1 MELFPQSSSQSIEHL
16 DNDSFVQLHLS
27 KPSDAFLTS
36 ISDSRPLLAAID
48 DVRGRSKKVAYLL
61 QYFAVLS
68 HGAYSTS
75 QTASITASTTHT
87 LLLADMQERPSAR
100 PEPLYFVQHS
110 RSRISCHPCDTQ
122 ASFSPTAVGISIHP
136 DDIRAYERSGRCV
149 PWHAVDTVVQIV
161 DNLDAP
167 STANLVECL
176 LKARP
181 DLTGAYFLLL
191 DKTVGRM
198 RVGWYDASG
207 VHYSQQY
214 SIGQS
219 PEILERF
226 VYSFYY
232 PLPDHPLYDST
243 LHMET
248 PGIMEPTTWR
258 ITAGE
263 HTYSK
268 AKLIFSGEVIGRRTN
283 VFKCEEGGQVSIIKD
298 AYLPQ
303 TQLAS
308 ESSILQAV
316 HSDGIVDAFVPV
328 KSSITVQSAAGR
340 PYTTLAAEDVA
351 KHHRVL
357 VKARLVLGA
366 SGVRLDNAKSV
377 KDLCMAIFDA
387 NEGERFHVDNYPP
400 HDLTYSGLPA
410 LRELSRKGIFHRDM
424 SPGNVL
430 MYPSHDIKW
439 AVRQGPSPITQDVRY
454 VKNVMANQPRYVAD
468 LFGALVS
475 IQLSAGTIL

>member
-1 MELFPQSSSQSIEHL
+1 MELFPPTLPQGVEHL
-16 DNDSFVQLHLS
+16 DNDSFVRLHLP

-68 HGAYSTS
+68 HGAYTDIQEKPST
-75 QTASITASTTHT
+75 
-87 LLLADMQERPSAR
+87 R

-167 STANLVECL
+167 NTAILVECL

-191 DKTVGRM
+191 DKTVGHM

-283 VFKCEEGGQVSIIKD
+283 VFKCEEGGQVTIIKD

-308 ESSILQAV
+308 ESSFLQAV
-316 HSDGIVDAFVPV
+316 HSDGIVDAVVPL

-340 PYTTLAAEDVA
+340 PYTTL
-351 KHHRVL
+351 R
-357 VKARLVLGA
+357 
-366 SGVRLDNAKSV
+366 S
-377 KDLCMAIFDA
+377 
-387 NEGERFHVDNYPP
+387 
-400 HDLTYSGLPA
+400 
-410 LRELSRKGIFHRDM
+410 
-424 SPGNVL
+424 
-430 MYPSHDIKW
+430 
-439 AVRQGPSPITQDVRY
+439 
-454 VKNVMANQPRYVAD
+454 
-468 LFGALVS
+468 
-475 IQLSAGTIL
+475 